1 MQNKTGSVMQKV
13 QKGTKNMK
21 VIMYGAEICKDCVA
35 AKSILQQ
42 QKHIELD
49 YRNITETTTT
59 LKEFLAYRDH
69 EEMFR
74 PIKEKGKIGIPFFLL
89 EDGTKTLELSD
100 FITDV
105 EATPVQEQNA
115 CSIDGK
121 GQC

>member
-1 MQNKTGSVMQKV
+1 
-13 QKGTKNMK
+13 MK

-35 AKSILQQ
+35 AKRVLQQ
-42 QKHIELD
+42 QEHIELD

-69 EEMFR
+69 EEMFG
-74 PIKEKGKIGIPFFLL
+74 PVKEKGKIGIPFFLL
-89 EDGTKTLELSD
+89 EDGTKTLELTD
-100 FITDV
+100 FISNV
-105 EATPVQEQNA
+105 EPTPINEQNA